1 MQVRAIR
8 TLNKSL
14 FVRTQNSAQAS
25 RLQVHVHITWWRTKS
40 HQCMMGTLSQ
50 EPRTRARE
58 KQHFALKPIA
68 CNEVVSNNRYYPRL
82 L

>member
-25 RLQVHVHITWWRTKS
+25 RLQVRVHMVENEIPS
-40 HQCMMGTLSQ
+40 MMGTLSQ